1 MHECSYQGGTAWAEP
16 SILRLQAFSQQNK
29 KLSLDNLLELR
40 GALLSSTGTVC
51 FPWALTTGTQHFCS
65 ILQLCSEHLTHR
77 KLETKGAAL
86 RLENIKGAAAVCF
99 VSLHKCS
106 VMEDYWHSGLCCV
119 FLPLSSLL
127 QPHNSSF
134 LQLKLQDRQ
143 SSRSVNNDIFFLQ
156 KKKLLQACTVLHH
169 LPLGG
174 MFCMGKLWWVVVEFV
189 CVHFQ
194 KQTYCRSTDSS
205 GGFWWEGAPALCST
219 PEPGEREAEE
229 LLLILWNY
237 ATLLRSLSRKKAASS
252 EQKRVFFFFRF
263 IEVYSKDK
271 TDETH
276 SATLILSQMFEVTCV
291 STCVWK

>member
-106 VMEDYWHSGLCCV
+106 VMENYWHSGLCCV

-156 KKKLLQACTVLHH
+156 KKNFCRPAQCFIIFLWGACSAWGSSGEWLWSLCASIFRNRLTVDPLTAVGVSGERGLLLCAPLQNLERGRQRSCYWSCEIMQHFWGLWVEKKLLH
-169 LPLGG
+169 L
-174 MFCMGKLWWVVVEFV
+174 
-189 CVHFQ
+189 
-194 KQTYCRSTDSS
+194 
-205 GGFWWEGAPALCST
+205 
-219 PEPGEREAEE
+219 
-229 LLLILWNY
+229 N
-237 ATLLRSLSRKKAASS
+237 RKGC
-252 EQKRVFFFFRF
+252 FFF
-263 IEVYSKDK
+263 SD
-271 TDETH
+271 
-276 SATLILSQMFEVTCV
+276 L
-291 STCVWK
+291 